1 MALFS
6 RPSGHTTLIVDIENS
21 SVATALATFSSKTTP
36 HLYAEHRVVLPVFTN
51 TNAHQIAKKVH
62 TALEEALSYTSE
74 VAATLRQD
82 PLRAPL
88 GNIQSAHLFFGA
100 PWVTTTFEQNRF
112 RFLFEPEM
120 LYQVHQSAQTIL
132 GERPIESHP
141 FARSATHGVSLL
153 TPAPSILCSLTGEV
167 LEVLLVAGGTLQAR
181 ATTPVGTHTAIR
193 TISSHSDIS
202 LVEAASALRLHSH
215 NVPFPVHR
223 EPIKTSEEHVMR
235 HFIGVL
241 EELLLRKEAEN
252 IFVVTPTPFDDWFA
266 RAVVAHLG
274 VSQLFPHG
282 GTTRILRSKH
292 FKDHITLQSPTS
304 DMPLLLNT
312 LYLQTHLQK

>member
-21 SVATALATFSSKTTP
+21 SVATALATFSSKTP
-36 HLYAEHRVVLPVFTN
+36 PQLYAENRVFLPVSIHMS
-51 TNAHQIAKKVH
+51 AEQIAKKVH
-62 TALEEALSYTSE
+62 TALEEALSYTSKA
-74 VAATLRQD
+74 AATLRQD

-120 LYQVHQSAQTIL
+120 LYQAHQSTQTIV
-132 GERPIESHP
+132 GERPIVSHP
-141 FARSATHGVSLL
+141 FARSATHGISLL

-167 LEVLLVAGGTLQAR
+167 LEVLLVADGTLQAR
-181 ATTPVGTHTAIR
+181 ATTPAGTHTAIR
-193 TISSHSDIS
+193 TISSHSHIS
-202 LVEAASALRLHSH
+202 LVEATSALQLHTH
-215 NVPFPVHR
+215 NAPFPIHR

-235 HFIGVL
+235 HFVDIL
-241 EELLLRKEAEN
+241 EELLLEKEAEN

-266 RAVVAHLG
+266 RAVVANPG
-274 VSQLFPHG
+274 VSQLFPRG

-292 FKDHITLQSPTS
+292 FKDHITLHSPVS
-304 DMPLLLNT
+304 DIPLLLNT